1 MIRAGDL
8 NELVTIQEPATAAA
22 SENEYGEID
31 LAVAE
36 GWVRVDDRWAQVLT
50 QGSREVFRAQQI
62 QPDIS
67 HIVRVRYD
75 STTKNL
81 HPKMRLLV
89 RGNPVHIAGIQNVNM
104 QNEYLELNCRE
115 RV

>member
-8 NELVTIQEPATAAA
+8 KELVTIQEPATAE
-22 SENEYGEID
+22 SVENDYGEID
-31 LAVAE
+31 LTVTD
-36 GWVRVDDRWAQVLT
+36 GWTRVDDRWAQVLT
-50 QGSREVFRAQQI
+50 QESREVFRAQQI

-67 HIVRVRYD
+67 HIVRMRYD

-104 QNEYLELNCRE
+104 QNEYIELTCRE
-115 RV
+115 RA